1 MVRKFHPLNSVCK
14 IRNLTV
20 ALGYKNIAAFAF
32 LYGIVPWVEQVG
44 YVNCFGTQAGIFVV
58 VIGLGMV
65 VLIPLG
71 EKIRH
76 AQASWRII
84 L

>member
-1 MVRKFHPLNSVCK
+1 M
-14 IRNLTV
+14 
-20 ALGYKNIAAFAF
+20 AFGF

-44 YVNCFGTQAGIFVV
+44 YVNCFGAQSGIYVA
-58 VIGLGMV
+58 VIGLGMA
-65 VLIPLG
+65 VLIPFG

-76 AQASWRII
+76 AQAQWRII